1 MRLTGFSLG
10 NALFPAVGLIL
21 VLAMVFGGATRSGF
35 LADVL
40 VQIFSIPLLFLAL
53 LRQGEDGKGWG
64 GALAFCLVIV
74 MVPLLQ
80 LIPLPPALWTRLPM
94 RETVVGNL
102 SLIGHDLDW
111 RPLSLTP
118 HATWV
123 VILSLIPPLA
133 VFLSV
138 RFLSYRERRYLVVLL
153 LAFGVLASL
162 VGLMQVAQGP
172 DGWLQDFGLA
182 TRGDASGFFA
192 NRNHFGALSYSLFMF
207 AAAFAIVYASNFSRA
222 VDRTEQAHALAL
234 VIGSFVILVVLLA
247 AGIIARSRAGLGLMI
262 VALLG
267 AAALASSQ
275 TFASGTGGLRGA
287 QGGRRVIA
295 AAVGLVLLFGS
306 QFALY
311 RLLERFE
318 ADPLGDARVAFAR
331 NTWEAAWTFMPFGS
345 GLGSFVP
352 VYQMFERPEDALL
365 DKFAN
370 RAHNDLLEVWL
381 EAGIV
386 GLLLISLFLGW
397 LVLMIWRV
405 WRPTQLPN
413 QLPIDV
419 LLMRAASVVL
429 VLLLLHS
436 LVDYPLRT
444 TALSVLFAFCC
455 GLLLP
460 PDPSVVQDMIES
472 TKAERHD
479 ARPRDVEVRETAP
492 SDRAGDVVP
501 SEREQM
507 DLHKPWPEADRP
519 AETTGRPTSA
529 GGQWGDDIH
538 WPDAWQK
545 PSSSKGGEPDKD
557 QS

>member
-1 MRLTGFSLG
+1 LNLG
-10 NALFPAVGLIL
+10 KTLLAPVGVIL
-21 VLAMVFGGATRSGF
+21 VLAIVFGGATRSGF

-40 VQIFSIPLLFLAL
+40 VQVFAIALLFLVL
-53 LRQGEDGKGWG
+53 LRKGDNESSWDH
-64 GALAFCLVIV
+64 ALAFCLALVIV
-74 MVPLLQ
+74 PLVQ
-80 LIPLPPALWTRLPM
+80 LIPLPPALWTGLPM

-133 VFLSV
+133 VFLSL

-153 LAFGVLASL
+153 LALGVLASL

-172 DGWLQDFGLA
+172 EGWLQDFGLA

-207 AAAFAIVYASNFSRA
+207 AAAFAIVYAPHLSRA
-222 VDRTEQAHALAL
+222 VDRSEQAHALAL

-386 GLLLISLFLGW
+386 GLLLIGLFLGW

-419 LLMRAASVVL
+419 VLMRAASVIL

-472 TKAERHD
+472 TKAERFEGRLRE
-479 ARPRDVEVRETAP
+479 APVVGAAEVE
-492 SDRAGDVVP
+492 RASEAVP
-501 SEREQM
+501 LEREPM
-507 DLHKPWPEADRP
+507 DLHKPWPQTDRP
-519 AETTGRPTSA
+519 AETTGRPTST
-529 GGQWGDDIH
+529 GDQWGDDIR

-545 PSSSKGGEPDKD
+545 PSSSQRSESDKD

>member
-1 MRLTGFSLG
+1 
-10 NALFPAVGLIL
+10 
-21 VLAMVFGGATRSGF
+21 VFA
-35 LADVL
+35 
-40 VQIFSIPLLFLAL
+40 IPLLFLAL

-64 GALAFCLVIV
+64 AALAFCLVLVI
-74 MVPLLQ
+74 VPLLQ
-80 LIPLPPALWTRLPM
+80 LIPLPPALWTRLPL

-102 SLIGHDLDW
+102 SLIERDLDW

-138 RFLSYRERRYLVVLL
+138 RFLSYRQRRHLIVLL
-153 LAFGVLASL
+153 LGLGVLASL

-207 AAAFAIVYASNFSRA
+207 AAAFAIVYASNLSRA
-222 VDRTEQAHALAL
+222 VDRSEQAHALAL

-262 VALLG
+262 VALMG
-267 AAALASSQ
+267 AAALAGSQ
-275 TFASGTGGLRGA
+275 TLPNGTGGTRGMGGA
-287 QGGRRVIA
+287 QSGRRVIG

-352 VYQMFERPEDALL
+352 VYQMFERPADALL

-386 GLLLISLFLGW
+386 GLLLIGLLLGW

-405 WRPTQLPN
+405 WRPTQPSNL
-413 QLPIDV
+413 LPIDL
-419 LLMRAASVVL
+419 LLMRASSLVL

-444 TALSVLFAFCC
+444 TALSVVFAFCC

-460 PDPSVVQDMIES
+460 PDPSVIEQAMES
-472 TKAERHD
+472 AKVER
-479 ARPRDVEVRETAP
+479 RDDRLREVEDREIAP
-492 SDRAGDVVP
+492 NERAVDVVP
-501 SEREQM
+501 LEREQM
-507 DLHKPWPEADRP
+507 DLHKPWPGTDRP
-519 AETTGRPTSA
+519 AETTPRPTTA
-529 GGQWGDDIH
+529 GGQWGEDVR

-545 PSSSKGGEPDKD
+545 SSAPKGHEPDKD

>member
-1 MRLTGFSLG
+1 
-10 NALFPAVGLIL
+10 
-21 VLAMVFGGATRSGF
+21 
-35 LADVL
+35 
-40 VQIFSIPLLFLAL
+40 
-53 LRQGEDGKGWG
+53 
-64 GALAFCLVIV
+64 
-74 MVPLLQ
+74 
-80 LIPLPPALWTRLPM
+80 
-94 RETVVGNL
+94 
-102 SLIGHDLDW
+102 
-111 RPLSLTP
+111 
-118 HATWV
+118 
-123 VILSLIPPLA
+123 
-133 VFLSV
+133 
-138 RFLSYRERRYLVVLL
+138 
-153 LAFGVLASL
+153 
-162 VGLMQVAQGP
+162 
-172 DGWLQDFGLA
+172 
-182 TRGDASGFFA
+182 
-192 NRNHFGALSYSLFMF
+192 
-207 AAAFAIVYASNFSRA
+207 
-222 VDRTEQAHALAL
+222 
-234 VIGSFVILVVLLA
+234 
-247 AGIIARSRAGLGLMI
+247 
-262 VALLG
+262 
-267 AAALASSQ
+267 
-275 TFASGTGGLRGA
+275 
-287 QGGRRVIA
+287 
-295 AAVGLVLLFGS
+295 VGLVLLFGS